1 MVAMKHMLWLLPSIV
16 GIAWAEHHWPQMA
29 LWIFVGLTLTLG
41 FAHGAMDVWLLTDVK
56 WQVVLRHFAAYGA
69 CVIVLAALLSP
80 FPGIALI
87 VLLLLSLWHFGEQA
101 DTLPVE
107 AKIQS
112 LLRIVQGGASVMLPV
127 LISAQELRMWVQAIA
142 PESSHWVWPLWVGM
156 AGLWLALL
164 VAAVGVVQPW
174 RASAQELVKHVAMR
188 TLAGELVF
196 LLLLNALLSPLL
208 AFALFFGV
216 YHSGMH
222 VLRMQLM
229 QKREAAALPRA
240 LLGMTLLITW
250 MGLALLW
257 LQMPLLAQPQQWQ
270 GQLQGDGLR
279 WLVVALA
286 AVTLPHM
293 VLVSRA
299 RARLFPSS

>member
-1 MVAMKHMLWLLPSIV
+1 MVAVKHMLWLLPSIAAM
-16 GIAWAEHHWPQMA
+16 AWLETQWPQMA
-29 LWIFVGLTLTLG
+29 LWLFVGLTLTLG
-41 FAHGAMDVWLLTDVK
+41 FAHGAMDVWLLMDAK
-56 WQVVLRHFAAYGA
+56 RQLVVRHFATYGA
-69 CVIVLAALLSP
+69 CVMVLAAVLSP

-127 LISAQELRMWVQAIA
+127 LVSAQELRMWVQAIA
-142 PESSHWVWPLWVGM
+142 PESSYWVWPVWVGM

-164 VAAVGVVQPW
+164 VAAIAVVQPW
-174 RASAQELVKHVAMR
+174 RANAREVAKHVAMR
-188 TLAGELVF
+188 ALVGELVF

-216 YHSGMH
+216 YHAGMH
-222 VLRMQLM
+222 VWRMRLLQM
-229 QKREAAALPRA
+229 REAPPLSWV

-250 MGLALLW
+250 LGLALLW
-257 LQMPLLAQPQQWQ
+257 WQMPSLAQSQQWQ
-270 GQLQGDGLR
+270 GDRLR

-299 RARLFPSS
+299 RARLFPAD

>member
-1 MVAMKHMLWLLPSIV
+1 MDAMKHVLWLLPSTV
-16 GIAWAEHHWPQMA
+16 GIAWVERQWPQMA

-41 FAHGAMDVWLLTDVK
+41 FAHGAMDVWLLMDAKRKLVMR
-56 WQVVLRHFAAYGA
+56 QFAAYGA
-69 CVIVLAALLSP
+69 CVIMLAAALSP
-80 FPGIALI
+80 FPGVALI
-87 VLLLLSLWHFGEQA
+87 ALLLLSLWHFGEQA
-101 DTLPVE
+101 ESIPLD

-127 LISAQELRMWVQAIA
+127 LMSAQNLKVWVQAIA
-142 PESSHWVWPLWVGM
+142 PESSHWVWPVWVAM

-164 VAAVGVVQPW
+164 VAAIAVVQPW
-174 RASAQELVKHVAMR
+174 QAKARDVAQHVAMR
-188 TLAGELVF
+188 TLAWELVI

-208 AFALFFGV
+208 AFALFFGL
-216 YHSGMH
+216 YHCGMH
-222 VLRMQLM
+222 MWRMQLL
-229 QKREAAALPRA
+229 QRREAAALPWV

-250 MGLALLW
+250 LGLALLW
-257 LQMPLLAQPQQWQ
+257 WRMPELAQPQQW
-270 GQLQGDGLR
+270 QGDGLR

-299 RARLFPSS
+299 RVRLFPSS

>member
-1 MVAMKHMLWLLPSIV
+1 MVAMKHMLWLLPSIAA
-16 GIAWAEHHWPQMA
+16 IAWTERQWPQMA

-41 FAHGAMDVWLLTDVK
+41 FAHGAMDVWLLMDAK
-56 WQVVLRHFAAYGA
+56 RQVIVRHFAAYGV
-69 CVIVLAALLSP
+69 CVILLAVVLSP
-80 FPGIALI
+80 FPGMALI

-101 DTLPVE
+101 EMLPMDT
-107 AKIQS
+107 KIKS
-112 LLRIVQGGASVMLPV
+112 LLRIVQGGTSVMLPV
-127 LISAQELRMWVQAIA
+127 LVSAHELRIWVQAIA
-142 PESSHWVWPLWVGM
+142 PESSHWVWPVWVGM

-164 VAAVGVVQPW
+164 VAAVAVIRPW
-174 RASAQELVKHVAMR
+174 RASAREVAKHVAMR
-188 TLAGELVF
+188 TLAWELAV

-222 VLRMQLM
+222 VWRMRLLQMCDVGGLHWV
-229 QKREAAALPRA
+229 

-250 MGLALLW
+250 VGLALLW
-257 LQMPLLAQPQQWQ
+257 WYMPDVANVSQWQ
-270 GQLQGDGLR
+270 GGWLR

-299 RARLFPSS
+299 RTRLFPAN

>member
-1 MVAMKHMLWLLPSIV
+1 MKHMLWLLPSIAAM
-16 GIAWAEHHWPQMA
+16 GWAEHQWPQIA

-41 FAHGAMDVWLLTDVK
+41 FAHGAMDVWLLMDAK
-56 WQVVLRHFAAYGA
+56 QNVVMRHFAAYGA
-69 CVIVLAALLSP
+69 CVIVLAAVLSP

-107 AKIQS
+107 ARIQS

-127 LISAQELRMWVQAIA
+127 LISAQELRVWVQAIA
-142 PESSHWVWPLWVGM
+142 PESSHWVWPVWVGM

-164 VAAVGVVQPW
+164 VAAIAVVQPW
-174 RASAQELVKHVAMR
+174 RTSAAEVAKHVAMR
-188 TLAGELVF
+188 ALAGELIALV
-196 LLLLNALLSPLL
+196 LLNALLSPLL

-216 YHSGMH
+216 HHSGMH
-222 VLRMQLM
+222 VWRMRFLQM
-229 QKREAAALPRA
+229 REAGTLSWV
-240 LLGMTLLITW
+240 LLGVTLVITW
-250 MGLALLW
+250 VGLAVLW
-257 LQMPLLAQPQQWQ
+257 WQMPLLAQPQQWQ
-270 GQLQGDGLR
+270 GLLQGNVLR

-299 RARLFPSS
+299 RARLFPLS

>member
-1 MVAMKHMLWLLPSIV
+1 MGMMKHMLWLLPI
-16 GIAWAEHHWPQMA
+16 IAAMAWLEAQWPQMA
-29 LWIFVGLTLTLG
+29 LWLFVGLTLTLG
-41 FAHGAMDVWLLTDVK
+41 FAHGAMDVWLLMDAK
-56 WQVVLRHFAAYGA
+56 RKVVMRHFATYGG
-69 CVIVLAALLSP
+69 CVIVLAAALSL

-87 VLLLLSLWHFGEQA
+87 ALLLLSLWHFGEQA

-107 AKIQS
+107 GKIQS

-127 LISAQELRMWVQAIA
+127 LLSGQELKGWVQAIA
-142 PESSHWVWPLWVGM
+142 PESSQWVWPVWVGM

-164 VAAVGVVQPW
+164 VAAIAVVQPW
-174 RASAQELVKHVAMR
+174 RAGAQEVAKHVAMR
-188 TLAGELVF
+188 TLVGELIV
-196 LLLLNALLSPLL
+196 LILLNALLSPLL

-216 YHSGMH
+216 YHAGMH
-222 VLRMQLM
+222 VWRMRLLQI
-229 QKREAAALPRA
+229 RDAGALPWV
-240 LLGMTLLITW
+240 LLGMTLVITW
-250 MGLALLW
+250 IGLAVLW
-257 LQMPLLAQPQQWQ
+257 WHMPLLAQPQQWQ
-270 GQLQGDGLR
+270 GDWLR

>member
-1 MVAMKHMLWLLPSIV
+1 MVAMKHMLWLLPSIAAM
-16 GIAWAEHHWPQMA
+16 AWAEHQWPQMA

-41 FAHGAMDVWLLTDVK
+41 FAHGAMDVWLLMDAKRKLVM
-56 WQVVLRHFAAYGA
+56 RYFAAYGA
-69 CVIVLAALLSP
+69 CVIVLAAVLLP

-87 VLLLLSLWHFGEQA
+87 VLLVLSLWHFGEQA

-107 AKIQS
+107 VKIQS

-127 LISAQELRMWVQAIA
+127 LVSARELRLWVQTIA
-142 PESSHWVWPLWVGM
+142 TESSHWVWPVWVGI

-164 VAAVGVVQPW
+164 VAAIAVVQPW
-174 RASAQELVKHVAMR
+174 RASAQEVAKHVAMR
-188 TLAGELVF
+188 ALVGELVI

-216 YHSGMH
+216 YHAGMH
-222 VLRMQLM
+222 IWRMRLLQI
-229 QKREAAALPRA
+229 REAGALPWV

-250 MGLALLW
+250 LGLAVLW
-257 LQMPLLAQPQQWQ
+257 WQMPLLVQPQQW
-270 GQLQGDGLR
+270 QGDGLR

-299 RARLFPSS
+299 RARLFLAD